1 MPDPDTPTTF
11 HDDSI
16 LVQRSDAD
24 LYVERVGPDDA
35 PAVFYLHG
43 GPGYSS
49 HSFREIMGEDL
60 ERYLVFYADQ
70 RGGGRSYGAG
80 SADPSVLADDVRAVL
95 DAVECEQASLL
106 AHGFGALVAV
116 EVARRWPERVERLVL
131 VAPWFSM
138 PILADDLLRA
148 ARRVLASGD
157 GTFADDP
164 DDPDD
169 PPIGDPSAKADEAF
183 ALVNPKVLFDALQ
196 FPQASSRMR
205 LEHADAEALLGPQE
219 AEEPVGVWER
229 DVLDALPALTVPVV
243 VVAGRDDGTCFPRQ
257 VEAGLERMPWAHVSL
272 LDAGHYPWLDA
283 PEAFEAVVH
292 EALAVP
298 ARPEP
303 SSADTRQ
310 TPPGT

>member
-164 DDPDD
+164 DDP
-169 PPIGDPSAKADEAF
+169 PVGDPSAKADEAF

>member
-183 ALVNPKVLFDALQ
+183 ALVNPKALFDALQ

>member
-1 MPDPDTPTTF
+1 MPDPDTPTTL

-157 GTFADDP
+157 GAFADDP

-169 PPIGDPSAKADEAF
+169 PPVGDPSAKADEAF

-196 FPQASSRMR
+196 FPQA
-205 LEHADAEALLGPQE
+205 
-219 AEEPVGVWER
+219 
-229 DVLDALPALTVPVV
+229 
-243 VVAGRDDGTCFPRQ
+243 
-257 VEAGLERMPWAHVSL
+257 
-272 LDAGHYPWLDA
+272 
-283 PEAFEAVVH
+283 
-292 EALAVP
+292 
-298 ARPEP
+298 
-303 SSADTRQ
+303 
-310 TPPGT
+310 